1 MAAPLGI
8 EMRKLSLILFF
19 SASLLWGS
27 LGITPVFAGADQIF
41 FPPTASPVLE
51 DLPLG
56 YITTI
61 AGTGAWGYNG
71 DEIPATE
78 AQLNEPRRI
87 AFDGQGNI
95 YIGDAANERLRYI
108 DPSGMIHT
116 FAGTGNPGYNGE
128 GILAKEADLNNPRGV
143 AVDIPNNLV
152 YISEG
157 LGNRIRR
164 VDRNGIISTYA
175 GTGEPTENRND
186 PSYNGDERAATEAK
200 LSYPY
205 GLALDREGNLY
216 IADMSNHRIRMVDT
230 NGIIHTVAG
239 TGEPG
244 YNGDGILAIEA
255 QLNRPGGIAVDSQGN
270 LYIADALN
278 NRIRKVDQKGMIH
291 TIAGTGETGYN
302 GDKIPATEATLW
314 LPRDVAVNQAGVIFI
329 ADSSNDRVR
338 VILKNGMIQTI
349 AGTGKKGYNG
359 DTIPA
364 RKASLWNPRGVAI
377 DINGN
382 LYIADKFNAR
392 IRFILLNSP
401 QPE

>member
-1 MAAPLGI
+1 MAP
-8 EMRKLSLILFF
+8 
-19 SASLLWGS
+19 
-27 LGITPVFAGADQIF
+27 PV
-41 FPPTASPVLE
+41 SE

-56 YITTI
+56 YIATI
-61 AGTGAWGYNG
+61 AGTGVWGYNG
-71 DEIPATE
+71 DEIPAIE
-78 AQLNEPRRI
+78 AQLNQPRRI
-87 AFDGQGNI
+87 ALDGQGNL
-95 YIGDAANERLRYI
+95 YIGDAANERIRYI
-108 DPSGMIHT
+108 DLSGMIHT
-116 FAGTGNPGYNGE
+116 FAGTGNSGYNGD
-128 GILAKEADLNNPRGV
+128 GIPAKEADLNNPRGI
-143 AVDIPNNLV
+143 AVDIPNNIV

-164 VDRNGIISTYA
+164 VDRNGIIHTYA
-175 GTGEPTENRND
+175 GTGEPTEDRND
-186 PSYNGDERAATEAK
+186 PSYNGDEKPATEAK

-205 GLALDREGNLY
+205 GLTLDRQGNLY
-216 IADMSNHRIRMVDT
+216 IADMSNHRVRMIDT
-230 NGIIHTVAG
+230 SGIIYTVAG

-255 QLNRPGGIAVDSQGN
+255 QLNRPGGVAVDSHGI

-278 NRIRKVDQKGMIH
+278 NRIRKVDKNGMIY

-314 LPRDVAVNQAGVIFI
+314 LPRDVAVDQSGVIFI

-359 DTIPA
+359 DQIPA
-364 RKASLWNPRGVAI
+364 GKASLWNPRGVAI
-377 DINGN
+377 DFNGN

-401 QPE
+401 PPE